1 MSTSAI
7 SYSTRPTLRVNL
19 ENLRY
24 NYEALKKRV
33 GTAKIGASVKAD
45 AYGLG
50 AVQVGRALYGAGCRI
65 FFVATAGEGKIL
77 REAIGPNGAIYV
89 LNGPSPRDKG
99 VLLGAKLKPVINS
112 LEQAR
117 FWASIASSVNEP
129 PYTAIHID
137 TGMNRLGFN
146 ADEFAEFAKDRKLW
160 KTLNPE
166 WVMSHLACAGDK
178 NHPLNK
184 IQLTRFKKAA
194 AQLPI
199 TPMSLANT
207 AGIYLGKPY
216 HFQMVRPGIGLYGG
230 YATNTP
236 AQEDT
241 RSVVILLAA
250 ILQIRE
256 ISKGE
261 SLGYNASYTAPRD
274 MRVAV
279 VGAGYADGVP
289 VLASNKGFATL
300 HDQQVPIVG
309 RVSMDLTILDIT
321 DVHLPK
327 QVGGVVAFRGD
338 QLSAEAETIGSIN
351 YEMLTRLGQRCRRDY
366 GKPVKNSDDKP
377 KAGKS
382 KYDNKP
388 KDRPDRKLASRDNKR
403 RDKNKSRRY

>member
-1 MSTSAI
+1 M
-7 SYSTRPTLRVNL
+7 RVNL

-33 GTAKIGASVKAD
+33 GSAKIGASVKAD

-112 LEQAR
+112 MEQAR
-117 FWASIASSVNEP
+117 FWASVASSVNEP

-137 TGMNRLGFN
+137 TGMNRLGFD
-146 ADEFAEFAKDRKLW
+146 AEAFGEFAKDRKLW
-160 KTLNPE
+160 SALHPE
-166 WVMSHLACAGDK
+166 WVMSHLACSSDTK
-178 NHPLNK
+178 HPLNK
-184 IQLTRFKKAA
+184 TQLARFKKAA

-230 YATNTP
+230 YATTKP
-236 AQEDT
+236 AQEDV
-241 RSVVILLAA
+241 RPVVTLLAA

-256 ISKGE
+256 INKGE
-261 SLGYNASYTAPRD
+261 TLGYNASYTAPRD
-274 MRVAV
+274 MRIAV

-289 VLASNKGFATL
+289 VLASNKGYATL
-300 HDQQVPIVG
+300 HDAKVPIVG
-309 RVSMDLTILDIT
+309 RVSMDLTMLDIT

-366 GKPVKNSDDKP
+366 GKPE
-377 KAGKS
+377 KAKEGQ
-382 KYDNKP
+382 
-388 KDRPDRKLASRDNKR
+388 KR
-403 RDKNKSRRY
+403 QRR